1 MAGWG
6 NNNGPHRSVS
16 GSHVA
21 INGVGSPAEFI
32 VTAPGGTKFN
42 FNSVY
47 LTGAWNDDLIVTIV
61 AYRDGTAVST
71 TTHTLSAT
79 APTLVTLN
87 LSQID
92 RVRFSS
98 AGGTPHAAYGTNPGY
113 QFAMDNLDIS
123 FNLPP
128 TGVTATAGNA
138 QATVAFTPPPP
149 DAANPVTGYQATC
162 TPQGGGTAVSANGA
176 GSPIVVPGLTNGTLY
191 DCTVTTLYAAGGSVP
206 SAPAAVTPM
215 ATVPAAPTGVTA
227 TAAPTQASLAFTAPA
242 DTGGSPITG
251 YQASCTP
258 QGGGTAVTA
267 TGAASPIV
275 VAGLT
280 NGTLYDCT
288 VTTLYAAG
296 GSVPSAPA
304 AVTPM
309 ATVPAAPTG
318 VTATAAPTQA
328 SLAFTAPADTGGSPI
343 TGYQASCTPQG
354 GGTAVTATGA
364 ASPIVVA
371 GLTNGT
377 TYDCTVAAVNAVGT
391 GAASAPV
398 AVTPQAAPV
407 AAVTAV
413 PTLSQW
419 GLMLLG
425 LAAAGLGARRL
436 RRS

>member
-21 INGVGSPAEFI
+21 YNGFGSPAEFI

-113 QFAMDNLDIS
+113 QFAMDNLDINFS
-123 FNLPP
+123 LPA

-176 GSPIVVPGLTNGTLY
+176 GSPIVVAGLTNGTTY

-206 SAPAAVTPM
+206 SALAAVTPM
-215 ATVPAAPTGVTA
+215 
-227 TAAPTQASLAFTAPA
+227 
-242 DTGGSPITG
+242 
-251 YQASCTP
+251 
-258 QGGGTAVTA
+258 
-267 TGAASPIV
+267 
-275 VAGLT
+275 
-280 NGTLYDCT
+280 
-288 VTTLYAAG
+288 
-296 GSVPSAPA
+296 
-304 AVTPM
+304 
-309 ATVPAAPTG
+309 TVPAAPTG

>member
-1 MAGWG
+1 M
-6 NNNGPHRSVS
+6 
-16 GSHVA
+16 
-21 INGVGSPAEFI
+21 
-32 VTAPGGTKFN
+32 
-42 FNSVY
+42 
-47 LTGAWNDDLIVTIV
+47 
-61 AYRDGTAVST
+61 
-71 TTHTLSAT
+71 
-79 APTLVTLN
+79 
-87 LSQID
+87 
-92 RVRFSS
+92 
-98 AGGTPHAAYGTNPGY
+98 
-113 QFAMDNLDIS
+113 
-123 FNLPP
+123 
-128 TGVTATAGNA
+128 
-138 QATVAFTPPPP
+138 
-149 DAANPVTGYQATC
+149 
-162 TPQGGGTAVSANGA
+162 
-176 GSPIVVPGLTNGTLY
+176 
-191 DCTVTTLYAAGGSVP
+191 TTLYAAGGSVP

-258 QGGGTAVTA
+258 QGGGTALTA
-267 TGAASPIV
+267 
-275 VAGLT
+275 
-280 NGTLYDCT
+280 NGT
-288 VTTLYAAG
+288 
-296 GSVPSAPA
+296 
-304 AVTPM
+304 
-309 ATVPAAPTG
+309 
-318 VTATAAPTQA
+318 
-328 SLAFTAPADTGGSPI
+328 
-343 TGYQASCTPQG
+343 
-354 GGTAVTATGA
+354 

>member
-1 MAGWG
+1 MHPSAVSRQPSAVSRQPSTVVRLKGLWGRALAALAPLGLALGLAAAPAGAQAAVITFDDLTCSAGGTPIPNGHAGLNWSNFYCADGATAYGG
-6 NNNGPHRSVS
+6 NSGYNAGRVS

-21 INGVGSPAEFI
+21 YNGFGSPAEFI

-47 LTGAWNDDLIVTIV
+47 LTAAWRDNLVVTIV

-71 TTHTLSAT
+71 ITHTLSAT

-98 AGGTPHAAYGTNPGY
+98 AGGTPHAPYGSSPGY

-123 FNLPP
+123 FNLPA

-149 DAANPVTGYQATC
+149 DAANPVTGYQASC

-191 DCTVTTLYAAGGSVP
+191 DCTVTTLYAAGS
-206 SAPAAVTPM
+206 
-215 ATVPAAPTGVTA
+215 
-227 TAAPTQASLAFTAPA
+227 
-242 DTGGSPITG
+242 
-251 YQASCTP
+251 
-258 QGGGTAVTA
+258 
-267 TGAASPIV
+267 
-275 VAGLT
+275 
-280 NGTLYDCT
+280 
-288 VTTLYAAG
+288 
-296 GSVPSAPA
+296 SVPSAPA

>member
-123 FNLPP
+123 FSLPA

-149 DAANPVTGYQATC
+149 DAANPVTGYQASC

-215 ATVPAAPTGVTA
+215 TVP
-227 TAAPTQASLAFTAPA
+227 
-242 DTGGSPITG
+242 D
-251 YQASCTP
+251 
-258 QGGGTAVTA
+258 
-267 TGAASPIV
+267 
-275 VAGLT
+275 
-280 NGTLYDCT
+280 
-288 VTTLYAAG
+288 
-296 GSVPSAPA
+296 
-304 AVTPM
+304 
-309 ATVPAAPTG
+309 APTG

>member
-1 MAGWG
+1 MGRPSRLAGLAGWIAKCYIGPLCHSRTPTCTRQPSAFDRLKGLWGRALAALAPLGLALGLAAAPAEAQAAVITFDDLTCSADGTQIANGYAGLNWSNFYCIDGATAHGG
-6 NNNGPHRSVS
+6 NSGYNAGRVS

-21 INGVGSPAEFI
+21 YNAFGFPAEFT

-47 LTGAWNDDLIVTIV
+47 LTAAWNDNLVVTIV

-79 APTLVTLN
+79 APTPVTLN

-98 AGGTPHAAYGTNPGY
+98 AGGTPHAAYGTNFGY
-113 QFAMDNLDIS
+113 QFAMDNLDIN
-123 FNLPP
+123 FNLPA

-149 DAANPVTGYQATC
+149 DAADPVTGYQASC
-162 TPQGGGTAVSANGA
+162 TPLGGGTAVSAN
-176 GSPIVVPGLTNGTLY
+176 
-191 DCTVTTLYAAGGSVP
+191 
-206 SAPAAVTPM
+206 
-215 ATVPAAPTGVTA
+215 
-227 TAAPTQASLAFTAPA
+227 
-242 DTGGSPITG
+242 
-251 YQASCTP
+251 
-258 QGGGTAVTA
+258 
-267 TGAASPIV
+267 
-275 VAGLT
+275 
-280 NGTLYDCT
+280 
-288 VTTLYAAG
+288 
-296 GSVPSAPA
+296 
-304 AVTPM
+304 
-309 ATVPAAPTG
+309 
-318 VTATAAPTQA
+318 
-328 SLAFTAPADTGGSPI
+328 
-343 TGYQASCTPQG
+343 
-354 GGTAVTATGA
+354 GA

>member
-149 DAANPVTGYQATC
+149 DAANPVTGYQA
-162 TPQGGGTAVSANGA
+162 
-176 GSPIVVPGLTNGTLY
+176 
-191 DCTVTTLYAAGGSVP
+191 
-206 SAPAAVTPM
+206 
-215 ATVPAAPTGVTA
+215 
-227 TAAPTQASLAFTAPA
+227 
-242 DTGGSPITG
+242 
-251 YQASCTP
+251 SCTP

-267 TGAASPIV
+267 
-275 VAGLT
+275 
-280 NGTLYDCT
+280 NGTT
-288 VTTLYAAG
+288 
-296 GSVPSAPA
+296 
-304 AVTPM
+304 
-309 ATVPAAPTG
+309 
-318 VTATAAPTQA
+318 
-328 SLAFTAPADTGGSPI
+328 
-343 TGYQASCTPQG
+343 
-354 GGTAVTATGA
+354 
-364 ASPIVVA
+364 SPIVVA

>member
-1 MAGWG
+1 MHPSAVSRHPSAVSRQPSTVVRLKGLWGRALAALAPLGLALGLAAAPAGAQAAVITFDDLTCSAGGTPIPNGHAGLNWSNFYCIDGATAHGG
-6 NNNGPHRSVS
+6 NSGYNAGRVS

-21 INGVGSPAEFI
+21 LNGVGSPAEFI

-149 DAANPVTGYQATC
+149 DAANPVTGYQA
-162 TPQGGGTAVSANGA
+162 
-176 GSPIVVPGLTNGTLY
+176 
-191 DCTVTTLYAAGGSVP
+191 
-206 SAPAAVTPM
+206 
-215 ATVPAAPTGVTA
+215 
-227 TAAPTQASLAFTAPA
+227 
-242 DTGGSPITG
+242 
-251 YQASCTP
+251 
-258 QGGGTAVTA
+258 
-267 TGAASPIV
+267 
-275 VAGLT
+275 
-280 NGTLYDCT
+280 
-288 VTTLYAAG
+288 
-296 GSVPSAPA
+296 
-304 AVTPM
+304 
-309 ATVPAAPTG
+309 
-318 VTATAAPTQA
+318 
-328 SLAFTAPADTGGSPI
+328 
-343 TGYQASCTPQG
+343 SCTPQG

-436 RRS
+436 PRS

>member
-162 TPQGGGTAVSANGA
+162 TPQGGGTAV
-176 GSPIVVPGLTNGTLY
+176 
-191 DCTVTTLYAAGGSVP
+191 
-206 SAPAAVTPM
+206 
-215 ATVPAAPTGVTA
+215 
-227 TAAPTQASLAFTAPA
+227 
-242 DTGGSPITG
+242 
-251 YQASCTP
+251 
-258 QGGGTAVTA
+258 
-267 TGAASPIV
+267 
-275 VAGLT
+275 
-280 NGTLYDCT
+280 
-288 VTTLYAAG
+288 
-296 GSVPSAPA
+296 
-304 AVTPM
+304 
-309 ATVPAAPTG
+309 
-318 VTATAAPTQA
+318 
-328 SLAFTAPADTGGSPI
+328 
-343 TGYQASCTPQG
+343 
-354 GGTAVTATGA
+354 TATGA

-413 PTLSQW
+413 PTLWQW

>member
-1 MAGWG
+1 MGLALGLAAAPAGAQAAVITFDDLTCSAWG
-6 NNNGPHRSVS
+6 TLIPNGYAGLNWSNFDCIDGATAWDGNSGYNAGRVS

-21 INGVGSPAEFI
+21 YNGGGFPAEFT

-61 AYRDGTAVST
+61 AYREGAAVST

-92 RVRFSS
+92 RVNMSA
-98 AGGTPHAAYGTNPGY
+98 AGGTSHGY
-113 QFAMDNLDIS
+113 PTGGGVGWVHFAMDNLDIS

-149 DAANPVTGYQATC
+149 DAANPVTGYQASC

-176 GSPIVVPGLTNGTLY
+176 GSPIVVP
-191 DCTVTTLYAAGGSVP
+191 
-206 SAPAAVTPM
+206 
-215 ATVPAAPTGVTA
+215 
-227 TAAPTQASLAFTAPA
+227 
-242 DTGGSPITG
+242 
-251 YQASCTP
+251 
-258 QGGGTAVTA
+258 
-267 TGAASPIV
+267 
-275 VAGLT
+275 GLT

-413 PTLSQW
+413 PTLWQW

-436 RRS
+436 RRG